1 MRQSSAS
8 NARQTISFRRSSEPM
23 RHEFKTCRCNSTGA
37 FRIAVS
43 LPANSNSGARTFNG
57 WLPTTPRG
65 GTKPTNAA
73 AVWKVNRPD
82 VHTMWIIAAH
92 ADEPSP
98 LGVPAHATSNQL
110 DRASRACL
118 TPAALMRM
126 RGI

>member
-1 MRQSSAS
+1 
-8 NARQTISFRRSSEPM
+8 M

-110 DRASRACL
+110 DRVA
-118 TPAALMRM
+118 RM
-126 RGI
+126 LDAGGSYADARDLRLLAWVSCGAGV